1 MAWSISVLF
10 KRERRTPI
18 RHRDSGG
25 GGPPYAAGWWRGRR
39 PQRNESVLNLLGHTS
54 PFFNNKKAASHAPPP
69 PRFARFASSSG
80 PPPPLSR
87 GRKVF
92 AVSRRLRARVL
103 PRHSQE
109 KSCSPDGAERNP
121 GTKIRLKCRS
131 RISLRSIRATEKLR
145 RRSADR
151 RRGYC
156 PSHANECCH
165 SPALRAR
172 RALKRSALV
181 CRRSAAALAAANER
195 HRSTPARASWD
206 PASSGFTRIWPV
218 HSVQRVASQYRS

>member
-1 MAWSISVLF
+1 MKSPFFDHARMAHSPSATAIAG
-10 KRERRTPI
+10 
-18 RHRDSGG
+18 D
-25 GGPPYAAGWWRGRR
+25 GGPPCEAGCVRGGAGLE
-39 PQRNESVLNLLGHTS
+39 RNASVH
-54 PFFNNKKAASHAPPP
+54 
-69 PRFARFASSSG
+69 RFARAYEPVLQRAKKRRADAPASTTVRSLRELQSD
-80 PPPPLSR
+80 PARPLSR
-87 GRKVF
+87 GRNAIALF
-92 AVSRRLRARVL
+92 APSPFQFTARKT
-103 PRHSQE
+103 R
-109 KSCSPDGAERNP
+109 
-121 GTKIRLKCRS
+121 
-131 RISLRSIRATEKLR
+131 KLR

-181 CRRSAAALAAANER
+181 CRRSAAALAGANER

-206 PASSGFTRIWPV
+206 PASSGVTRIWPV

>member
-1 MAWSISVLF
+1 LF
-10 KRERRTPI
+10 TRERRAPI

-25 GGPPYAAGWWRGRR
+25 GGPPCAAGWWRGRR
-39 PQRNESVLNLLGHTS
+39 PPRNADVQNVHGHTS
-54 PFFNNKKAASHAPPP
+54 LFFNNDNEAASHAPPP

-87 GRKVF
+87 GRKV
-92 AVSRRLRARVL
+92 RAYA
-103 PRHSQE
+103 P
-109 KSCSPDGAERNP
+109 SPFQFTARK
-121 GTKIRLKCRS
+121 TR
-131 RISLRSIRATEKLR
+131 KLR

-181 CRRSAAALAAANER
+181 CRRSAAALAGANER

-206 PASSGFTRIWPV
+206 PASSGVTRIWPV

>member
-1 MAWSISVLF
+1 MLRCSLTSSPPGLTRWSML
-10 KRERRTPI
+10 KRSSSKHAAKLSERHRPMDCRVKPGNDERRSSRRACAREP
-18 RHRDSGG
+18 SGWRSANLRTAVT
-25 GGPPYAAGWWRGRR
+25 AA
-39 PQRNESVLNLLGHTS
+39 
-54 PFFNNKKAASHAPPP
+54 
-69 PRFARFASSSG
+69 ARFA
-80 PPPPLSR
+80 L
-87 GRKVF
+87 
-92 AVSRRLRARVL
+92 RRF
-103 PRHSQE
+103 HSLQE
-109 KSCSPDGAERNP
+109 KR
-121 GTKIRLKCRS
+121 
-131 RISLRSIRATEKLR
+131 KLR

-206 PASSGFTRIWPV
+206 QASSGVTRIWPV

>member
-1 MAWSISVLF
+1 MKGALF
-10 KRERRTPI
+10 F

-25 GGPPYAAGWWRGRR
+25 GGPPCEAGWWRGRR
-39 PQRNESVLNLLGHTS
+39 PQRNESVAILFGHTS
-54 PFFNNKKAASHAPPP
+54 PFFNDNEAASHAPPP
-69 PRFARFASSSG
+69 PRFARYASSSG

-87 GRKVF
+87 GRKVI
-92 AVSRRLRARVL
+92 AVSRRLRVRAKRFAISELCAAGAVPQLLFAPSPSQFTARKT
-103 PRHSQE
+103 R
-109 KSCSPDGAERNP
+109 
-121 GTKIRLKCRS
+121 
-131 RISLRSIRATEKLR
+131 KLR

-181 CRRSAAALAAANER
+181 CRRSAAALAGANER
-195 HRSTPARASWD
+195 HRSTPARTSWD
-206 PASSGFTRIWPV
+206 PASSGVTRIWPV

>member
-25 GGPPYAAGWWRGRR
+25 GGPPCKAGWWRGRR
-39 PQRNESVLNLLGHTS
+39 PQRNESVANLLGHSS
-54 PFFNNKKAASHAPPP
+54 PFFNDNKAASHARPP
-69 PRFARFASSSG
+69 PRFARYASSSG

-87 GRKVF
+87 GRKV
-92 AVSRRLRARVL
+92 RAYA
-103 PRHSQE
+103 P
-109 KSCSPDGAERNP
+109 SPF
-121 GTKIRLKCRS
+121 
-131 RISLRSIRATEKLR
+131 SIHCKKTRKLR

-181 CRRSAAALAAANER
+181 CRRS
-195 HRSTPARASWD
+195 
-206 PASSGFTRIWPV
+206 
-218 HSVQRVASQYRS
+218 

>member
-1 MAWSISVLF
+1 LVDRGVVCVGDSIGAPPAQRVCAGVF
-10 KRERRTPI
+10 ARFRRFSTAL
-18 RHRDSGG
+18 SCSS
-25 GGPPYAAGWWRGRR
+25 R
-39 PQRNESVLNLLGHTS
+39 P
-54 PFFNNKKAASHAPPP
+54 APPP
-69 PRFARFASSSG
+69 PRFARYASSSG

-87 GRKVF
+87 GRKV
-92 AVSRRLRARVL
+92 RAYA
-103 PRHSQE
+103 P
-109 KSCSPDGAERNP
+109 SPF
-121 GTKIRLKCRS
+121 
-131 RISLRSIRATEKLR
+131 SIHCKKTRKLR

-181 CRRSAAALAAANER
+181 CRRSAAALAGANER
-195 HRSTPARASWD
+195 RRSTPARASWD
-206 PASSGFTRIWPV
+206 PASSGVTRIWPV

>member
-1 MAWSISVLF
+1 MKGALPSAPA
-10 KRERRTPI
+10 KRGRGTTRDSRSERRVVEGAQASTQRKRRKLISPQQTALQ
-18 RHRDSGG
+18 RQRSGESRAPSTALRAVPLPRYRGG
-25 GGPPYAAGWWRGRR
+25 GKC
-39 PQRNESVLNLLGHTS
+39 LH
-54 PFFNNKKAASHAPPP
+54 
-69 PRFARFASSSG
+69 
-80 PPPPLSR
+80 SR
-87 GRKVF
+87 
-92 AVSRRLRARVL
+92 AVRARAK
-103 PRHSQE
+103 RMAIGE
-109 KSCSPDGAERNP
+109 FANGRY
-121 GTKIRLKCRS
+121 RR
-131 RISLRSIRATEKLR
+131 RSLRSSPFPFTARKTRKLR

-181 CRRSAAALAAANER
+181 CRRSAAALAGANER

-206 PASSGFTRIWPV
+206 PASSGVTRIWPV